1 MRRIFIVFLCLC
13 LVVLPVFGSGGPKY
27 VALTFDDGPSGKY
40 TRQLLQGLRRRSVKA
55 TFALCGYRMEQY
67 PDLAQRIWEE
77 GHEIICHGFSHGDMR
92 AMSRRELA
100 AEIQAMEALLPPGC
114 AVSFL
119 RPPGGASSPSVV
131 QVARARNLSILSWSV
146 DPRDWAT
153 RDPWQV
159 EKAVLDRVTDG
170 DVILLHDM
178 SDSSVQAALD
188 IVDTLKER
196 GFRFVTVS
204 ELARLRGC
212 SLKAGV
218 TYIAFPPREETVK

>member
-153 RDPWQV
+153 RDAWAV
-159 EKAVLDRVTDG
+159 EKTVVERVRDG
-170 DVILLHDM
+170 DVVLLHDM
-178 SDSSVQAALD
+178 SDSSVRAALE
-188 IVDTLKER
+188 IVDVLQQR

-204 ELARLRGC
+204 ELAERKKVFLQPGRIYC
-212 SLKAGV
+212 K
-218 TYIAFPPREETVK
+218 FP